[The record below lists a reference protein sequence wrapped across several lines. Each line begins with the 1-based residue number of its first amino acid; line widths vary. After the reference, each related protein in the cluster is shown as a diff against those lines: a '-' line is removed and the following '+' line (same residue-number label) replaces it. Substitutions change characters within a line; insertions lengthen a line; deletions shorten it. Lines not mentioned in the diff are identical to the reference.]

1 MDMNAQLPDLELLES
16 VSHFTLEHPHPQVA
30 HFKPAM
36 RNWGTDWKAT
46 NPEYLP
52 AGDILAAAEKHC
64 DTSAQHLV
72 RTFTRHNLRLRW
84 EQSYRK
90 QDGLVPDAMLAA
102 YGFAEIIG
110 LRGPFVSDRIRAGI
124 AIWGAQLDY
133 PQHQHQAEEVYIVLA
148 GSAEFSFDNSMAK
161 TRGAGDVVFVESNRR
176 HGFHTSDE
184 SLVVFYLWQAGDL
197 RQTSSFG

>member
-1 MDMNAQLPDLELLES
+1 MNAQLQDRELLES
-16 VSHFTLEHPHPQVA
+16 VSNFTLEHPHPQVA
-30 HFKPAM
+30 DFKPAM

-52 AGDILAAAEKHC
+52 AGDILADAEKRC
-64 DTSAQHLV
+64 DKSAQHLL
-72 RTFTRHNLRLRW
+72 RTFARHNQRLRW

-124 AIWGAQLDY
+124 AIWGAQVDY

-148 GSAEFSFDNSMAK
+148 GSADFSFDSNTAE
-161 TRGAGDVVFVESNRR
+161 TRRAGDVVFVEANRH
-176 HGFHTSDE
+176 HGFRTTDE

-197 RQTSSFG
+197 RQTSSFV